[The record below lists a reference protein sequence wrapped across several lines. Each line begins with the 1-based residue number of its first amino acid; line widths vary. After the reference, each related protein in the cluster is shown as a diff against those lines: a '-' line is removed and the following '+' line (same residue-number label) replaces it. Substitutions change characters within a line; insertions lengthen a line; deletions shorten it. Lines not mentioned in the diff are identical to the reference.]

1 MLAWHSSSGCCER
14 CHPPPAVPGRPRACL
29 DQIIPGCRILRQP
42 FTSPCVAWHAS
53 PDRYPEYL
61 HDPESLKAEA
71 RAKQRQEDAKHGA
84 WRPNQGSKSDCVRS
98 IVRMNLK

>member
-1 MLAWHSSSGCCER
+1 M
-14 CHPPPAVPGRPRACL
+14 
-29 DQIIPGCRILRQP
+29 DQIIPGCRIIRQP
-42 FTSPCVAWHAS
+42 FTSPCAAWHAS